1 MLVTQ
6 RLREAYTHLDDDRVS
21 ITYPA
26 VMTEI
31 DAIRALRTQDASACL
46 ASDPSGSGVT
56 LGSNS
61 AVREAVE
68 EMLEK
73 DWIRTSEE
81 FEDSKREIWAAN
93 DLVFTSGR
101 PVATFEEQAY
111 AAHNE
116 RTTFFVGSVT
126 NISS

>member
-31 DAIRALRTQDASACL
+31 DAIRALRTQDASAFL

-81 FEDSKREIWAAN
+81 FEDSKREVLAAN
-93 DLVFTSGR
+93 DLVVMKLLQDDR
-101 PVATFEEQAY
+101 
-111 AAHNE
+111 
-116 RTTFFVGSVT
+116 
-126 NISS
+126 